1 MFGPCFRVCRH
12 LASDAAPKQAFSWAA
27 AETEAKDA
35 SVSLVITSVRA
46 RCRACAT
53 ETESDDA
60 VVVCR
65 SCGGLSFDLV
75 QGNEMILEAIEY
87 TA

>member
-53 ETESDDA
+53 ETEA
-60 VVVCR
+60 TMR
-65 SCGGLSFDLV
+65 LWL
-75 QGNEMILEAIEY
+75 LELRRLEFRLGSRQ
-87 TA
+87 